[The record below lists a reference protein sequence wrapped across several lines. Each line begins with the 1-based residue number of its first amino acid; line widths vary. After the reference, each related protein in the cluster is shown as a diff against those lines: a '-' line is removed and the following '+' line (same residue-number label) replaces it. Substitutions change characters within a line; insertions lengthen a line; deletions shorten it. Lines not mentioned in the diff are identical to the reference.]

1 MLTATSRAYPLEARL
16 HFRRLLEK
24 QYVKQLIAHLR
35 LTSGKHFFFF
45 FAMQIGLKR
54 WPAGKSTETKS
65 RVWFKVYLQASAGAL
80 MGGRLVWILIRV
92 SEAVGLLSMSC

>member
-35 LTSGKHFFFF
+35 LTSGFF